1 MMSVRTWIICGG
13 IIALIA
19 AAIPVALISKARVTT
34 SKLPRIHLVQNMDNQ
49 PRMKAQQYSVL
60 FADRRAMRP
69 AVAGTV
75 ARGELDMTDAFRTG
89 TEGDQWV
96 KDYPVPVTDLLIQR
110 GQEKFEIS
118 CAPCHGYAG
127 YGDGMVNKRAEQLQ
141 EPAWIQPST
150 FHNDEIRNRDN
161 GHIFNTITNGIRTMP
176 AYRDKLTPKDRW
188 AVVAYVRALQR
199 SQNATLKDVPQ
210 DVLSD
215 QN

>member
-1 MMSVRTWIICGG
+1 MSVRAWIICGAV
-13 IIALIA
+13 IALIV

-34 SKLPRIHLVQNMDNQ
+34 SKMPRIHLIQNMDNQ
-49 PRMKAQQYSVL
+49 PRMKSQQYSVL

-69 AVAGTV
+69 QVDGTV
-75 ARGELDMTDAFRTG
+75 ARGELDLADGFHTG
-89 TEGDQWV
+89 AVGEEWV

-110 GQEKFEIS
+110 GEEKYEIN
-118 CAPCHGYAG
+118 CAICHGYAG
-127 YGDGMVNKRAEQLQ
+127 FGDGMVNKRAEQLQ
-141 EPAWIQPST
+141 QPAWIQPSS
-150 FHNDEIRNRDN
+150 FHTDEIRNRDN

-176 AYRDKLTPKDRW
+176 SYRDKLSPKDRW

-199 SQNATLKDVPQ
+199 SQNAALEDIPQ